1 MTGPEVVSEHLGVAI
16 IIPAY
21 NEASYVGNTIS
32 SIPNNIDLVILID
45 DGSTDSTA
53 NIAKNSFQNNNRVL
67 LGDSI
72 SKPNYL
78 IINQERKGVGAAVS
92 KGLKEILELDYKNI
106 LNNSFPSKKEWIVVI
121 MDADGQMD
129 SEDLPELIKP
139 LISNSADHV
148 KGNRVGLKG
157 MPKSRKF
164 GSFLLKILMRFAS
177 GYPQINDTQCG
188 YRAIKLEMI
197 RSWNFNGFWNDFGY
211 TNWWLLESGRRSFR
225 LKEVP
230 VKSIYNNKKSKLK
243 VRYFL
248 PTVSLLI
255 FRKLWSRGWDWYVR
269 GKGTESKS
277 LRLIISFLWFS
288 SIISIFSITLLK
300 SHWLINLLFS
310 FISLITIKSLDDK
323 ESERRLNSGKY
334 PLIN

>member
-1 MTGPEVVSEHLGVAI
+1 MSEHLGVAI

-21 NEASYVGNTIS
+21 NEADYVEQTIS
-32 SIPNNIDLVILID
+32 SIPSNAELVILIN

-53 NIAKNSFQNNNRVL
+53 NIAENSFLENNRTP
-67 LGDSI
+67 LGKSL
-72 SKPNYL
+72 SKLNYL
-78 IINQERKGVGAAVS
+78 IINKKRRGVGAAVCN
-92 KGLKEILELDYKNI
+92 GLKKILELDSEKTLKN
-106 LNNSFPSKKEWIVVI
+106 LFPSKTEWVIVI

-129 SEDLPELIKP
+129 PDDLPQLIEP
-139 LISNSADHV
+139 LISDTVDHV

-188 YRAIKLEMI
+188 YRAIKLNMI

-230 VKSIYNNKKSKLK
+230 VKSIYNSKKSKLK
-243 VRYFL
+243 VRTFF
-248 PTVSLLI
+248 PKVSLLI
-255 FRKLWSRGWDWYVR
+255 FRKLWRRGWDWYVK
-269 GKGTESKS
+269 GKGTNSKS

-288 SIISIFSITLLK
+288 SIISIFSIPFLK
-300 SHWLINLLFS
+300 FNLIVNLSFT
-310 FISLITIKSLDDK
+310 FISLLIIKILDNK
-323 ESERRLNSGKY
+323 ESERRLTFGKY
-334 PLIN
+334 PLID